1 LPDREVKYEI
11 LNNRDKLA
19 KSGKYKMISIKSDLT
34 KLQLKRNY
42 EAYASA
48 GVSNVVTVTRENFQR
63 KSVPTIQTNGTKV
76 QTYKAARIPVV
87 SSQLHT
93 IQEKHQRTSFDV
105 LSSTES
111 PVSESNSHLPIQ
123 SGQAGIFMEFD

>member
-48 GVSNVVTVTRENFQR
+48 GVSNVVTVTRENFLR
-63 KSVPTIQTNGTKV
+63 KSVPTIQTNV
-76 QTYKAARIPVV
+76 ARIPVV

-93 IQEKHQRTSFDV
+93 IPEKYQRTSFDV

-123 SGQAGIFMEFD
+123 SGQAGTLMEFD